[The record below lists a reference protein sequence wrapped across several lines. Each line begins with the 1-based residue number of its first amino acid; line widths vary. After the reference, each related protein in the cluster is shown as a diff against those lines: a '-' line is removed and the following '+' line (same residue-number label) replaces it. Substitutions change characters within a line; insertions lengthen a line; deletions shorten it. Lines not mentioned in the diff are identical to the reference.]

1 MKIRRTAIHFWI
13 AALTLGAL
21 IWTVPLGAQSPSYT
35 PQDRDSDMSRQ
46 PASQQQDR
54 DFDMSRRQLA
64 DFDRFLDSHPQLA
77 EQIRKDPTLVN
88 NEEFVENHGDLQQYL
103 QQHPEVREQLR
114 QNPNAVMRQEQRYD
128 RREDRMQDRDRD
140 MNRDQDRTPDRDRDM
155 NRDQDRMQDRDR
167 DMNRDQDRTQDRD
180 RDMSRD
186 QDRMQD
192 RDRDR
197 SMNRDQD
204 RNRDITRGEL
214 SNLDNFMDSHPEIA
228 EQLKKNPALVNDK
241 KFVEGHPALKG
252 FLAADPGVR
261 EEMRENPNGFMAR
274 EQQFDQ
280 TDANGREL
288 ANMDRFMDSH
298 PEIAEQLRKNPAL
311 VNDKKFVENHKALK
325 TFLASHPYAAQEY
338 KENPSAFM
346 QQEQNFEHQQQN
358 YATRRDQ
365 DFGTRRDQDYGMRAG
380 NQGMRSQGVTG
391 DRDRMG
397 TSVSSFNEFLEH
409 HGNIASDLSKNPSL
423 ATNEE
428 YVETHPALRQYLQAN
443 PKVRQELSANPQSF
457 VKSAQTFE
465 AAPKGSPKLPSDPKL
480 K

>member
-1 MKIRRTAIHFWI
+1 MKIRRPAIHFWI

-46 PASQQQDR
+46 PAYQQQDR
-54 DFDMSRRQLA
+54 DDMSWRQLA

-77 EQIRKDPTLVN
+77 ERIRKDPTLVN

-114 QNPNAVMRQEQRYD
+114 QNPNAVMRQGQRYD
-128 RREDRMQDRDRD
+128 RREDRMQNRDRD
-140 MNRDQDRTPDRDRDM
+140 MNRDQDRTQDRDRDM

-180 RDMSRD
+180 RD
-186 QDRMQD
+186 
-192 RDRDR
+192 R
-197 SMNRDQD
+197 SMNRDQSRD
-204 RNRDITRGEL
+204 RDITRGEL
-214 SNLDNFMDSHPEIA
+214 SNLNNFMDSHPEIA
-228 EQLKKNPALVNDK
+228 EQLKKNPALVNDQ
-241 KFVEGHPALKG
+241 KFVESHPALKG

-274 EQQFDQ
+274 EQQFDL
-280 TDANGREL
+280 TDANSREL
-288 ANMDRFMDSH
+288 GNMDRFMDSH

-325 TFLASHPYAAQEY
+325 TFLATHPYAAQEY
-338 KENPSAFM
+338 KENPGAFM

-380 NQGMRSQGVTG
+380 NKGVGNQGVTG

-397 TSVSSFNEFLEH
+397 NSVSSFNEFLEH

-443 PKVRQELSANPQSF
+443 PKVRQELSANPQAF

-465 AAPKGSPKLPSDPKL
+465 AAPKGSPKLPSAEPKL

>member
-1 MKIRRTAIHFWI
+1 MKIRRPAIHFWM

-21 IWTVPLGAQSPSYT
+21 IWTIPLGAQSPSST
-35 PQDRDSDMSRQ
+35 PQDRDSEMSRQ
-46 PASQQQDR
+46 PAYQQQDR

-64 DFDRFLDSHPQLA
+64 DFDRFLDGHPQLA

-128 RREDRMQDRDRD
+128 RRK
-140 MNRDQDRTPDRDRDM
+140 
-155 NRDQDRMQDRDR
+155 DRMQDRDR

-180 RDMSRD
+180 RDTNRD

-197 SMNRDQD
+197 SMNRDQHRD
-204 RNRDITRGEL
+204 RDITRGEL
-214 SNLDNFMDSHPEIA
+214 SNLNNFMDSHPEIA

-274 EQQFDQ
+274 EQQFDL
-280 TDANGREL
+280 TDANSREL

-346 QQEQNFEHQQQN
+346 HQEQNFEHQQQN

-380 NQGMRSQGVTG
+380 NQGVRSQGVTG
-391 DRDRMG
+391 DRDKMG
-397 TSVSSFNEFLEH
+397 TSVSSFNQFLEH

>member
-1 MKIRRTAIHFWI
+1 MKTKRPAIHFWI

-21 IWTVPLGAQSPSYT
+21 IWAAPLGAQSPSYT

-46 PASQQQDR
+46 QAYPQQDR
-54 DFDMSRRQLA
+54 DTDMSRRQLA
-64 DFDRFLDSHPQLA
+64 SFDRFLDSHPELA
-77 EQIRKDPTLVN
+77 EQIRRDPTLVN

-103 QQHPEVREQLR
+103 QQHPEVREQLQ

-140 MNRDQDRTPDRDRDM
+140 MNRDQDRT
-155 NRDQDRMQDRDR
+155 QDRDR
-167 DMNRDQDRTQDRD
+167 DMNRDQDRPQDRD

-197 SMNRDQD
+197 NMNRDQD

-214 SNLDNFMDSHPEIA
+214 SNLNNFMDSHPEIA
-228 EQLKKNPALVNDK
+228 EQIKKNPALVNDQ
-241 KFVEGHPALKG
+241 KFVESHPALKG

-274 EQQFDQ
+274 EQQFDL
-280 TDANGREL
+280 TDANSREL
-288 ANMDRFMDSH
+288 GNMDRFMDSH

-346 QQEQNFEHQQQN
+346 KQEQNYEHQQN
-358 YATRRDQ
+358 YATRHDQ
-365 DFGTRRDQDYGMRAG
+365 DFGTRRDQDYGTRRDHDYGMRSG
-380 NQGMRSQGVTG
+380 NQGTANQGVTG

-397 TSVSSFNEFLEH
+397 GSVSSFNEFLEH

-428 YVETHPALRQYLQAN
+428 YVENHPALRQYLQAN
-443 PKVRQELSANPQSF
+443 PQVRQELSANPQSF
-457 VKSAQTFE
+457 VKSAQTST
-465 AAPKGSPKLPSDPKL
+465 AVPKGSPKLPSDPKL

>member
-1 MKIRRTAIHFWI
+1 MKIRRPAIHFWM

-21 IWTVPLGAQSPSYT
+21 IWTIPLGAQSPSST
-35 PQDRDSDMSRQ
+35 PQDRDSEMSRQ
-46 PASQQQDR
+46 PAYQQQDR

-64 DFDRFLDSHPQLA
+64 DFDRFLDGHPQLA

-140 MNRDQDRTPDRDRDM
+140 INRDQDRT
-155 NRDQDRMQDRDR
+155 
-167 DMNRDQDRTQDRD
+167 
-180 RDMSRD
+180 
-186 QDRMQD
+186 QD

-204 RNRDITRGEL
+204 RDRDITRGEL
-214 SNLDNFMDSHPEIA
+214 SNLNNFMDSHPEIA

-274 EQQFDQ
+274 EQQFDL
-280 TDANGREL
+280 TDANSREL
-288 ANMDRFMDSH
+288 GNMDRFMDSH

-380 NQGMRSQGVTG
+380 NEGMHSQGVTG

-428 YVETHPALRQYLQAN
+428 YIETHPALRQYLQAN

>member
-1 MKIRRTAIHFWI
+1 MKIRRPAIHFWI

-21 IWTVPLGAQSPSYT
+21 MWTLPLGAQSPSYT

-46 PASQQQDR
+46 PAYQQQDR

-64 DFDRFLDSHPQLA
+64 DFDRFLDSHPELA
-77 EQIRKDPTLVN
+77 EQIRRDPTLVN

-128 RREDRMQDRDRD
+128 RRE
-140 MNRDQDRTPDRDRDM
+140 
-155 NRDQDRMQDRDR
+155 DRMQDRDR

-241 KFVEGHPALKG
+241 KFVESHPALKG

-274 EQQFDQ
+274 EQQFDL
-280 TDANGREL
+280 TDANSREL

-346 QQEQNFEHQQQN
+346 QQEQNYEHQQQN

-365 DFGTRRDQDYGMRAG
+365 DFGSRRDHDYGMRAG

-428 YVETHPALRQYLQAN
+428 YVENHPALRQYLQAN
-443 PKVRQELSANPQSF
+443 PKVRQELSANPQAF

-465 AAPKGSPKLPSDPKL
+465 AAPKGSPKLPSAEPKL

>member
-21 IWTVPLGAQSPSYT
+21 IWTVPLGAQSPSST

-128 RREDRMQDRDRD
+128 RREDRMQ
-140 MNRDQDRTPDRDRDM
+140 DRDRDM

-274 EQQFDQ
+274 EQQFDL
-280 TDANGREL
+280 TDANSREL

-338 KENPSAFM
+338 KENPGAFM

-380 NQGMRSQGVTG
+380 DQGMRSQGVTG

>member
-1 MKIRRTAIHFWI
+1 
-13 AALTLGAL
+13 
-21 IWTVPLGAQSPSYT
+21 
-35 PQDRDSDMSRQ
+35 
-46 PASQQQDR
+46 
-54 DFDMSRRQLA
+54 
-64 DFDRFLDSHPQLA
+64 
-77 EQIRKDPTLVN
+77 
-88 NEEFVENHGDLQQYL
+88 
-103 QQHPEVREQLR
+103 
-114 QNPNAVMRQEQRYD
+114 
-128 RREDRMQDRDRD
+128 
-140 MNRDQDRTPDRDRDM
+140 
-155 NRDQDRMQDRDR
+155 
-167 DMNRDQDRTQDRD
+167 
-180 RDMSRD
+180 
-186 QDRMQD
+186 MQD

-197 SMNRDQD
+197 SMNRDQHRD
-204 RNRDITRGEL
+204 RDITRGEL
-214 SNLDNFMDSHPEIA
+214 SNLNNFMDSHPEIA

-274 EQQFDQ
+274 EQQFDL
-280 TDANGREL
+280 TDANSREL
-288 ANMDRFMDSH
+288 GNMDRFMDSH

-380 NQGMRSQGVTG
+380 NQGVRSQGVTG
-391 DRDRMG
+391 DRDKMG

>member
-1 MKIRRTAIHFWI
+1 MKIKRPAIHFWI
-13 AALTLGAL
+13 SALTLGAL
-21 IWTVPLGAQSPSYT
+21 IWTVPLGAQSPIYT

-46 PASQQQDR
+46 QGYPQQDR
-54 DFDMSRRQLA
+54 DSDMSRRQLA
-64 DFDRFLDSHPQLA
+64 IFDRFLDSHPELA
-77 EQIRKDPTLVN
+77 EQIRRDPSLVN
-88 NEEFVENHGDLQQYL
+88 NEEFVENHGDLQRYL

-128 RREDRMQDRDRD
+128 RREDRTQDRDRD
-140 MNRDQDRTPDRDRDM
+140 MS
-155 NRDQDRMQDRDR
+155 RDQDRM
-167 DMNRDQDRTQDRD
+167 QDRD

-214 SNLDNFMDSHPEIA
+214 SNLNNFMDSHPEIA

-241 KFVEGHPALKG
+241 KFVESHPALKG

-274 EQQFDQ
+274 EQKFDQ
-280 TDANGREL
+280 TDANSREL

-311 VNDKKFVENHKALK
+311 VNDKKFVENHQALK

-346 QQEQNFEHQQQN
+346 QQEQNYEHQQN

-380 NQGMRSQGVTG
+380 NQGAGKQGVTG

-397 TSVSSFNEFLEH
+397 SSVSSFNEFLEH

-443 PKVRQELSANPQSF
+443 PKVRQELSANPQAF
-457 VKSAQTFE
+457 VKSAQTFN
-465 AAPKGSPKLPSDPKL
+465 ATPKGSPKLPSAEPKL

>member
-1 MKIRRTAIHFWI
+1 MKIRRPAIHFWM

-21 IWTVPLGAQSPSYT
+21 IWTIPLGAQSPSST
-35 PQDRDSDMSRQ
+35 PQDRDSEMSRQ
-46 PASQQQDR
+46 PAYQQQDR

-64 DFDRFLDSHPQLA
+64 DFDRFLDGHPQLA

-140 MNRDQDRTPDRDRDM
+140 TN
-155 NRDQDRMQDRDR
+155 
-167 DMNRDQDRTQDRD
+167 
-180 RDMSRD
+180 RD

-204 RNRDITRGEL
+204 RDRDITRGEL
-214 SNLDNFMDSHPEIA
+214 SNLNNFMDSHPEIA

-241 KFVEGHPALKG
+241 KFVESHPALKG

-274 EQQFDQ
+274 EQQFDL
-280 TDANGREL
+280 TDANSREL
-288 ANMDRFMDSH
+288 GNMDRFMDSH

-365 DFGTRRDQDYGMRAG
+365 DFGTGRDQDYGMRAG
-380 NQGMRSQGVTG
+380 NQGVRSQGVTG
-391 DRDRMG
+391 DRDKMG

>member
-1 MKIRRTAIHFWI
+1 MKIRRPAIHFWI
-13 AALTLGAL
+13 AALALGAL
-21 IWTVPLGAQSPSYT
+21 VWTVPLGAQSPSYT

-46 PASQQQDR
+46 PAYQQQDR

-64 DFDRFLDSHPQLA
+64 EFDRFLDSHPQLA
-77 EQIRKDPTLVN
+77 EQIRRDPTLVN

-140 MNRDQDRTPDRDRDM
+140 MNRDQDRT
-155 NRDQDRMQDRDR
+155 
-167 DMNRDQDRTQDRD
+167 QDRD

-214 SNLDNFMDSHPEIA
+214 SNLNNFMDSHPEIA
-228 EQLKKNPALVNDK
+228 EQLKKNPALVNDQ
-241 KFVEGHPALKG
+241 KFVESHPALKG

-274 EQQFDQ
+274 EQQFDL
-280 TDANGREL
+280 TDANSREL

-325 TFLASHPYAAQEY
+325 TFLATHPYAAQEY
-338 KENPSAFM
+338 KENPTAFM
-346 QQEQNFEHQQQN
+346 QQEQNYEHQQQN

-365 DFGTRRDQDYGMRAG
+365 DFGTRRDHDYGMRAG
-380 NQGMRSQGVTG
+380 NKGVGNQGVTG

-443 PKVRQELSANPQSF
+443 PKVRQELSANPQAF

-465 AAPKGSPKLPSDPKL
+465 ATPKGSPKLPSAEPKL

>member
-1 MKIRRTAIHFWI
+1 MKPKRPAIHFWI

-46 PASQQQDR
+46 PANQQQDR

-114 QNPNAVMRQEQRYD
+114 QNPKAVMRQEQRYD

-140 MNRDQDRTPDRDRDM
+140 V
-155 NRDQDRMQDRDR
+155 
-167 DMNRDQDRTQDRD
+167 NRDQDRTQDRDRD

-197 SMNRDQD
+197 
-204 RNRDITRGEL
+204 NRDITRGEL
-214 SNLDNFMDSHPEIA
+214 SNLNNFMDSHPEIA

-241 KFVEGHPALKG
+241 KFVESHPALKG

-274 EQQFDQ
+274 EQQFDL
-280 TDANGREL
+280 TDANSREL

-311 VNDKKFVENHKALK
+311 VNDKKFVESHKALK

-346 QQEQNFEHQQQN
+346 RQEQNYEHQQQN

-380 NQGMRSQGVTG
+380 NQDMRNQGVTG
-391 DRDRMG
+391 DSDRMG

-443 PKVRQELSANPQSF
+443 PKVRQELSANPQAF

>member
-1 MKIRRTAIHFWI
+1 MKIRRPAIHLWI

-46 PASQQQDR
+46 PAYQQQDR

-140 MNRDQDRTPDRDRDM
+140 MNRDQDRT
-155 NRDQDRMQDRDR
+155 
-167 DMNRDQDRTQDRD
+167 QDRD

-186 QDRMQD
+186 QDRTQD
-192 RDRDR
+192 RDRDH

-204 RNRDITRGEL
+204 RDRDITRGEL
-214 SNLDNFMDSHPEIA
+214 SNLNNFMDSHPEIA

-241 KFVEGHPALKG
+241 KFVESHPALKG

-261 EEMRENPNGFMAR
+261 EEMRENPTGFMAR
-274 EQQFDQ
+274 EQQFDL
-280 TDANGREL
+280 TDANSREL

-365 DFGTRRDQDYGMRAG
+365 DFGNRRDQDYGMRAG
-380 NQGMRSQGVTG
+380 NQGVRSQGVTG
-391 DRDRMG
+391 DRDKMG

-443 PKVRQELSANPQSF
+443 PKVRQELSANPQAF

>member
-1 MKIRRTAIHFWI
+1 MKPKRPAIHFWI

-46 PASQQQDR
+46 PANQQQDR

-140 MNRDQDRTPDRDRDM
+140 V
-155 NRDQDRMQDRDR
+155 
-167 DMNRDQDRTQDRD
+167 NRDQDRTQDRDRD

-197 SMNRDQD
+197 
-204 RNRDITRGEL
+204 NRDITRGEL
-214 SNLDNFMDSHPEIA
+214 SNLNNFMDSHPEIA

-241 KFVEGHPALKG
+241 KFVESHPALKG

-274 EQQFDQ
+274 EQQFDL
-280 TDANGREL
+280 TDANSREL

-346 QQEQNFEHQQQN
+346 QQEQNYEHQQQN

-380 NQGMRSQGVTG
+380 NQDMRNQGVTG

-443 PKVRQELSANPQSF
+443 PKVRQELSANPQAF

>member
-21 IWTVPLGAQSPSYT
+21 IWTVPLGAQSPSST

-140 MNRDQDRTPDRDRDM
+140 MNRDQDRT
-155 NRDQDRMQDRDR
+155 QDRDR

-204 RNRDITRGEL
+204 RDRDITRGEL
-214 SNLDNFMDSHPEIA
+214 SNLNNFMDSHPEIA
-228 EQLKKNPALVNDK
+228 EQLKKNPALVNDE

-274 EQQFDQ
+274 EQQFDL
-280 TDANGREL
+280 TDANSREL

-365 DFGTRRDQDYGMRAG
+365 DFGTRRDRDYGMRAG

>member
-1 MKIRRTAIHFWI
+1 MKISRSAIHFSI

-35 PQDRDSDMSRQ
+35 PQDRDSDMSHQ
-46 PASQQQDR
+46 PAYQQQDR
-54 DFDMSRRQLA
+54 DDMSWRQLA

-103 QQHPEVREQLR
+103 LQHPEVREQLR
-114 QNPNAVMRQEQRYD
+114 QNPNAVMRQERRYD

-140 MNRDQDRTPDRDRDM
+140 MNRDQDRMQDRDRDM
-155 NRDQDRMQDRDR
+155 SRDQDRMQDRDR
-167 DMNRDQDRTQDRD
+167 DMSRDQDRMQDRD

-197 SMNRDQD
+197 
-204 RNRDITRGEL
+204 NRDITRGEL
-214 SNLDNFMDSHPEIA
+214 SNLNNFMDSHPEIA

-241 KFVEGHPALKG
+241 KFVESHPALKG

-261 EEMRENPNGFMAR
+261 EEMREDPNGFMAR
-274 EQQFDQ
+274 EQQFDL
-280 TDANGREL
+280 TDANTREL

-325 TFLASHPYAAQEY
+325 TFLASHPYVAQEY

-346 QQEQNFEHQQQN
+346 QQEQNYEHQQN
-358 YATRRDQ
+358 YATRHDQ

-380 NQGMRSQGVTG
+380 NQGTRGQGVTG

-465 AAPKGSPKLPSDPKL
+465 AAPKGSPKLPPDPKL

>member
-1 MKIRRTAIHFWI
+1 MKIRRPAIHFWI
-13 AALTLGAL
+13 AALTLAAL
-21 IWTVPLGAQSPSYT
+21 IWTVPLGAQSPSST
-35 PQDRDSDMSRQ
+35 PQDRDSNMSRQ
-46 PASQQQDR
+46 PAYQQQDR
-54 DFDMSRRQLA
+54 DDMSRRQLA

-77 EQIRKDPTLVN
+77 EQVRKDPTLVN

-140 MNRDQDRTPDRDRDM
+140 TN
-155 NRDQDRMQDRDR
+155 
-167 DMNRDQDRTQDRD
+167 
-180 RDMSRD
+180 RD

-204 RNRDITRGEL
+204 RDRDITRGEL
-214 SNLDNFMDSHPEIA
+214 SNLNNFMDSHPEIA

-274 EQQFDQ
+274 EQQFDL
-280 TDANGREL
+280 TDANSREL
-288 ANMDRFMDSH
+288 GNMDRFMDSH
-298 PEIAEQLRKNPAL
+298 PEIAEQLRENPAL

-365 DFGTRRDQDYGMRAG
+365 DFGTRRDQDDGMRAG

-391 DRDRMG
+391 DRDKMG

-443 PKVRQELSANPQSF
+443 PKVRQELSANPQAF

-465 AAPKGSPKLPSDPKL
+465 ATPKGSPKLPSAEPKL

>member
-1 MKIRRTAIHFWI
+1 MKIRRPAIHFWI

-21 IWTVPLGAQSPSYT
+21 IWTVPLGAQSPSST

-46 PASQQQDR
+46 PAYQQQDR

-140 MNRDQDRTPDRDRDM
+140 MNRDQDRT
-155 NRDQDRMQDRDR
+155 
-167 DMNRDQDRTQDRD
+167 QDRD

-186 QDRMQD
+186 QDLMQD

-197 SMNRDQD
+197 NMNRDQD
-204 RNRDITRGEL
+204 RDRDITRGEL
-214 SNLDNFMDSHPEIA
+214 SNLNNFMDSHPEIA

-274 EQQFDQ
+274 EQQFDL
-280 TDANGREL
+280 TDANSREL

-380 NQGMRSQGVTG
+380 NQGVRSQGVTG
-391 DRDRMG
+391 DRDKMG

-443 PKVRQELSANPQSF
+443 PKVRQELSANPQAF

-465 AAPKGSPKLPSDPKL
+465 ATPKGSPKLPSAEPKL

>member
-1 MKIRRTAIHFWI
+1 MKPKRPAIHFWI

-21 IWTVPLGAQSPSYT
+21 IWAVPLGAQSPSYT

-46 PASQQQDR
+46 QGYPQQDR
-54 DFDMSRRQLA
+54 DNDMSRRQLA
-64 DFDRFLDSHPQLA
+64 NFDRFLDSHPELA

-88 NEEFVENHGDLQQYL
+88 NEEFVENHRDLQQYL
-103 QQHPEVREQLR
+103 QQHPEVREQLQ
-114 QNPNAVMRQEQRYD
+114 QNPNAVMHQEQRYD

-140 MNRDQDRTPDRDRDM
+140 MNRDQDRTQDRDRDM
-155 NRDQDRMQDRDR
+155 NRDQDRMPDRDR
-167 DMNRDQDRTQDRD
+167 N
-180 RDMSRD
+180 MS
-186 QDRMQD
+186 
-192 RDRDR
+192 
-197 SMNRDQD
+197 RDQD

-228 EQLKKNPALVNDK
+228 EQLKKDPSLVNDK
-241 KFVEGHPALKG
+241 KFVEGHPALKQ
-252 FLAADPGVR
+252 FLATDPGVR

-274 EQQFDQ
+274 EQRFDQ
-280 TDANGREL
+280 TDANSREL
-288 ANMDRFMDSH
+288 GNMDRFMDSH

-325 TFLASHPYAAQEY
+325 TFLATHPYAAQEY

-346 QQEQNFEHQQQN
+346 QQEQNYEHQQQN
-358 YATRRDQ
+358 FATRRDQ
-365 DFGTRRDQDYGMRAG
+365 DFGARRDQDYGMRAG
-380 NQGMRSQGVTG
+380 THGTRTQGVGNQGTGNQGVTG
-391 DRDRMG
+391 DHDRMG
-397 TSVSSFNEFLEH
+397 GSVSSFNEFLEH

-428 YVETHPALRQYLQAN
+428 YVENHPALRQYLQAN
-443 PKVRQELSANPQSF
+443 PQVRQQLSANPQAF
-457 VKSAQTFE
+457 VKSAQTST

>member
-1 MKIRRTAIHFWI
+1 MKIRRPAIHFWI

-46 PASQQQDR
+46 PAYQQQDR
-54 DFDMSRRQLA
+54 DDMSRRQLA

-128 RREDRMQDRDRD
+128 RREDRMQDRD
-140 MNRDQDRTPDRDRDM
+140 
-155 NRDQDRMQDRDR
+155 
-167 DMNRDQDRTQDRD
+167 MNRDQDRTQDRD

-186 QDRMQD
+186 QDRMQG

-204 RNRDITRGEL
+204 RDRDITRGEL
-214 SNLDNFMDSHPEIA
+214 SNLNNFMDSHPEIA

-241 KFVEGHPALKG
+241 KFVESHPALKG

-274 EQQFDQ
+274 EQQFDL
-280 TDANGREL
+280 TDANSREL

-338 KENPSAFM
+338 KENPGAFM

-365 DFGTRRDQDYGMRAG
+365 DFGTRRDQDDGMRAG

-397 TSVSSFNEFLEH
+397 TSVASFNEFLEH

-443 PKVRQELSANPQSF
+443 PKVRQELSANPQAF

-465 AAPKGSPKLPSDPKL
+465 ATPKGSPKLPSAEPKL

>member
-1 MKIRRTAIHFWI
+1 MKIRRPAIHFWI

-46 PASQQQDR
+46 PAYQQQDR

-64 DFDRFLDSHPQLA
+64 DFDRFLDSHPELA
-77 EQIRKDPTLVN
+77 EQIRRDPTLVN

-114 QNPNAVMRQEQRYD
+114 QDPNAVMRQEQRYD
-128 RREDRMQDRDRD
+128 RRE
-140 MNRDQDRTPDRDRDM
+140 
-155 NRDQDRMQDRDR
+155 DRMQDRDR

-241 KFVEGHPALKG
+241 KFVESHPALKG

-274 EQQFDQ
+274 EQQFDL
-280 TDANGREL
+280 TDANSREL

-346 QQEQNFEHQQQN
+346 QQEQNYEHQQQN

-365 DFGTRRDQDYGMRAG
+365 DFGSRRDHDYGMRAG

-391 DRDRMG
+391 DRDRIG

-428 YVETHPALRQYLQAN
+428 YVENHPALRQYLQAN
-443 PKVRQELSANPQSF
+443 PKVRQELSANPQAF

-465 AAPKGSPKLPSDPKL
+465 AAPKGSPKLPSAEPKL

>member
-1 MKIRRTAIHFWI
+1 MKIRRPAIHFWI
-13 AALTLGAL
+13 AALTLAAL
-21 IWTVPLGAQSPSYT
+21 IWTVPLGAQSPSST
-35 PQDRDSDMSRQ
+35 PQDRDSNMSRQ
-46 PASQQQDR
+46 PAYQQQDR
-54 DFDMSRRQLA
+54 DDMSRRQLA
-64 DFDRFLDSHPQLA
+64 DFDRFLDGHPQLA

-140 MNRDQDRTPDRDRDM
+140 TN
-155 NRDQDRMQDRDR
+155 
-167 DMNRDQDRTQDRD
+167 
-180 RDMSRD
+180 RD

-204 RNRDITRGEL
+204 RDRDITRGEL
-214 SNLDNFMDSHPEIA
+214 SNLNNFMDSHPEIA

-274 EQQFDQ
+274 EQQFDL
-280 TDANGREL
+280 TDANSREL
-288 ANMDRFMDSH
+288 GNMDRFMDSH

-365 DFGTRRDQDYGMRAG
+365 DFGTGRDQDYGMRAG
-380 NQGMRSQGVTG
+380 NQGVRSQGVTG
-391 DRDRMG
+391 DRDKMG

-443 PKVRQELSANPQSF
+443 PKVRQELSANPQAF

-465 AAPKGSPKLPSDPKL
+465 ATPKGSPKLPSAEPKL

>member
-1 MKIRRTAIHFWI
+1 MKIRRPAIHFWI

-46 PASQQQDR
+46 PAYQQQDR

-140 MNRDQDRTPDRDRDM
+140 TNRDQERT
-155 NRDQDRMQDRDR
+155 QDRDR

-214 SNLDNFMDSHPEIA
+214 SNLNNFMDSHPEIA
-228 EQLKKNPALVNDK
+228 EQLKKNPALVNDQ
-241 KFVEGHPALKG
+241 KFVESHPALKG

-274 EQQFDQ
+274 EQQFDLN
-280 TDANGREL
+280 DANSREL
-288 ANMDRFMDSH
+288 GNMDRFMDSH

-325 TFLASHPYAAQEY
+325 TFLATHPYAAQEY

-346 QQEQNFEHQQQN
+346 QQEQNYEHQQQN

-380 NQGMRSQGVTG
+380 NQGVRNQGVTG
-391 DRDRMG
+391 DRDGMG

-428 YVETHPALRQYLQAN
+428 YVANHPALRQYLQAN
-443 PKVRQELSANPQSF
+443 PKVRQELSANPQAF

-465 AAPKGSPKLPSDPKL
+465 ATPKGSPKLPSAEPKL

>member
-21 IWTVPLGAQSPSYT
+21 IWTVPLGAQSPSST

-140 MNRDQDRTPDRDRDM
+140 MNRDQDRT
-155 NRDQDRMQDRDR
+155 
-167 DMNRDQDRTQDRD
+167 
-180 RDMSRD
+180 
-186 QDRMQD
+186 QD

-274 EQQFDQ
+274 EQQFDL
-280 TDANGREL
+280 TDANSREL

-338 KENPSAFM
+338 KENPGAFM

>member
-21 IWTVPLGAQSPSYT
+21 IWTVPLGAQSPSST

-114 QNPNAVMRQEQRYD
+114 QNPNAVMRLEQRYD

-140 MNRDQDRTPDRDRDM
+140 MNRDQDRT
-155 NRDQDRMQDRDR
+155 QDRDR

-204 RNRDITRGEL
+204 RDRDITRGEL
-214 SNLDNFMDSHPEIA
+214 SNLNNFMDSHPEIA

-274 EQQFDQ
+274 EQQFDL
-280 TDANGREL
+280 TDANSREL

-365 DFGTRRDQDYGMRAG
+365 DFGTRRDRDYGMRAG

>member
-1 MKIRRTAIHFWI
+1 MKIRRPAIHFWI

-21 IWTVPLGAQSPSYT
+21 IWTVPLGAQSPSST

-140 MNRDQDRTPDRDRDM
+140 MNRDQDRT
-155 NRDQDRMQDRDR
+155 QDRDR

-214 SNLDNFMDSHPEIA
+214 SNLNNFMDSHPEIA

-338 KENPSAFM
+338 KENPRAFM

>member
-21 IWTVPLGAQSPSYT
+21 IWTVPLGAQSPSST

-140 MNRDQDRTPDRDRDM
+140 MNRDQDRT
-155 NRDQDRMQDRDR
+155 QDRDR

-274 EQQFDQ
+274 EQQFDL
-280 TDANGREL
+280 TDANSREL

-338 KENPSAFM
+338 KENPGAFM

>member
-1 MKIRRTAIHFWI
+1 MKIRRPAIHFWI

-21 IWTVPLGAQSPSYT
+21 IWTVPLGAQSPSST

-46 PASQQQDR
+46 PAYQQQDR

-155 NRDQDRMQDRDR
+155 
-167 DMNRDQDRTQDRD
+167 
-180 RDMSRD
+180 SRD

-204 RNRDITRGEL
+204 RDRDITRGEL
-214 SNLDNFMDSHPEIA
+214 SNLNNFMDSHPEIA

-274 EQQFDQ
+274 EQQFDL
-280 TDANGREL
+280 TDANSREL

-380 NQGMRSQGVTG
+380 SQGVRSQGVTG
-391 DRDRMG
+391 DRDKMG

>member
-1 MKIRRTAIHFWI
+1 MKIRRLAIHFWI

-46 PASQQQDR
+46 QAYQQQDR

-128 RREDRMQDRDRD
+128 RREDRTQDRDRD
-140 MNRDQDRTPDRDRDM
+140 MNRDQDRP
-155 NRDQDRMQDRDR
+155 QDRDR
-167 DMNRDQDRTQDRD
+167 DMNRDQDRPQDRD

-214 SNLDNFMDSHPEIA
+214 SNLNNFMDSHPEIA
-228 EQLKKNPALVNDK
+228 EQLKKNPALVNDQ
-241 KFVEGHPALKG
+241 KFVESHPALKG

-274 EQQFDQ
+274 EQQFDL
-280 TDANGREL
+280 TDANSREL

-346 QQEQNFEHQQQN
+346 QQEQNYEHQQQN

-365 DFGTRRDQDYGMRAG
+365 DFGTRRDQDYGMRSG
-380 NQGMRSQGVTG
+380 NHGVGNQGVTG

-428 YVETHPALRQYLQAN
+428 YVENHPALRQYLQAN
-443 PKVRQELSANPQSF
+443 PKVRQELSANPQAF

-465 AAPKGSPKLPSDPKL
+465 AAPKGSPKLPSAEPKL

>member
-1 MKIRRTAIHFWI
+1 MKIRRPAIHFWI

-46 PASQQQDR
+46 PAYQQQDR

-140 MNRDQDRTPDRDRDM
+140 MNRDQDRT
-155 NRDQDRMQDRDR
+155 QDRDR
-167 DMNRDQDRTQDRD
+167 DMSRDQDRTQDRD

-186 QDRMQD
+186 QDRIQD

-204 RNRDITRGEL
+204 RDRDITRGEL
-214 SNLDNFMDSHPEIA
+214 SNLNNFMDSHPEIA

-241 KFVEGHPALKG
+241 KFVESHPALKG

-274 EQQFDQ
+274 EQQFDL
-280 TDANGREL
+280 TDANSREL

-346 QQEQNFEHQQQN
+346 QQEQSFEHQQQN

-380 NQGMRSQGVTG
+380 NQDMRSQGVTG

>member
-1 MKIRRTAIHFWI
+1 MKIRRPAIHLWI

-46 PASQQQDR
+46 PAYQQQDR

-128 RREDRMQDRDRD
+128 RREDRVQDRDRD
-140 MNRDQDRTPDRDRDM
+140 T
-155 NRDQDRMQDRDR
+155 
-167 DMNRDQDRTQDRD
+167 NRDQDRTQDRD

-204 RNRDITRGEL
+204 RDRDITRGEL
-214 SNLDNFMDSHPEIA
+214 SNLNNFMDSHPEIA

-241 KFVEGHPALKG
+241 KFVESHPALKG

-274 EQQFDQ
+274 EQQFDL
-280 TDANGREL
+280 TDANSREL

-380 NQGMRSQGVTG
+380 NEGMRSQGVTG
-391 DRDRMG
+391 DHDRMG

-409 HGNIASDLSKNPSL
+409 HGDIASDLSKNPSL

>member
-1 MKIRRTAIHFWI
+1 M
-13 AALTLGAL
+13 LT
-21 IWTVPLGAQSPSYT
+21 
-35 PQDRDSDMSRQ
+35 
-46 PASQQQDR
+46 PANQQQDR

-140 MNRDQDRTPDRDRDM
+140 V
-155 NRDQDRMQDRDR
+155 
-167 DMNRDQDRTQDRD
+167 NRDQDRTQDRDRD

-197 SMNRDQD
+197 
-204 RNRDITRGEL
+204 NRDITRGEL
-214 SNLDNFMDSHPEIA
+214 SNLNNFMDSHPEIA

-241 KFVEGHPALKG
+241 KFVESHPALKG

-274 EQQFDQ
+274 EQQFDL
-280 TDANGREL
+280 TDANSREL

-346 QQEQNFEHQQQN
+346 QQEQNYEHQQQN

-380 NQGMRSQGVTG
+380 NQDMRNQGVTG

-423 ATNEE
+423 ATNED
-428 YVETHPALRQYLQAN
+428 YMETHPALRQYLQAN
-443 PKVRQELSANPQSF
+443 PKVRQELSANPQAF

>member
-1 MKIRRTAIHFWI
+1 MKPKRPAIHFWI

-46 PASQQQDR
+46 PANQQQDR

-88 NEEFVENHGDLQQYL
+88 NEEFVENHADLQQYL

-114 QNPNAVMRQEQRYD
+114 QNPKTVMRQEQRYD
-128 RREDRMQDRDRD
+128 RREDRMQD
-140 MNRDQDRTPDRDRDM
+140 PDRDV
-155 NRDQDRMQDRDR
+155 
-167 DMNRDQDRTQDRD
+167 NRDQDRTQDRDRD

-197 SMNRDQD
+197 
-204 RNRDITRGEL
+204 NRDITRGEL
-214 SNLDNFMDSHPEIA
+214 RNLNNFMDSHPEIA

-241 KFVEGHPALKG
+241 KFVESHPALKG

-274 EQQFDQ
+274 EQQFDL
-280 TDANGREL
+280 TDANSREL
-288 ANMDRFMDSH
+288 ANVDRFMDSH

-338 KENPSAFM
+338 KENPSAFI
-346 QQEQNFEHQQQN
+346 QQEQSYDHQQQN

-365 DFGTRRDQDYGMRAG
+365 DFGTRRDQHYGMRAG
-380 NQGMRSQGVTG
+380 NQDIGNQGVTG

-443 PKVRQELSANPQSF
+443 PKVRQELSANPQAF

>member
-1 MKIRRTAIHFWI
+1 MKIRRPAIHFWI

-21 IWTVPLGAQSPSYT
+21 IWTVPLGAQSPSST
-35 PQDRDSDMSRQ
+35 PQDRDSNMSRQ
-46 PASQQQDR
+46 PAYQQQDR
-54 DFDMSRRQLA
+54 DDMSRRQLA
-64 DFDRFLDSHPQLA
+64 DFDRFLDSHPQLT
-77 EQIRKDPTLVN
+77 EQVRKDPTLVN

-140 MNRDQDRTPDRDRDM
+140 TN
-155 NRDQDRMQDRDR
+155 
-167 DMNRDQDRTQDRD
+167 
-180 RDMSRD
+180 RD

-204 RNRDITRGEL
+204 RDRDITRGEL
-214 SNLDNFMDSHPEIA
+214 SNLNNFMDSHPEIA

-241 KFVEGHPALKG
+241 KFVESHPALKG

-274 EQQFDQ
+274 EQQFDL
-280 TDANGREL
+280 TDANSREL

-365 DFGTRRDQDYGMRAG
+365 DFGTRRDQDDGMRAG

-391 DRDRMG
+391 DHDRMG

-443 PKVRQELSANPQSF
+443 PKVRQELSANPQAF

-465 AAPKGSPKLPSDPKL
+465 ATPKGSPKLPSAEPKL

>member
-1 MKIRRTAIHFWI
+1 MKIRRPAIHFWI

-35 PQDRDSDMSRQ
+35 PQDQDSDMSRQ
-46 PASQQQDR
+46 AAYQQQDR

-140 MNRDQDRTPDRDRDM
+140 MNRDQDRT
-155 NRDQDRMQDRDR
+155 
-167 DMNRDQDRTQDRD
+167 QDRD

-241 KFVEGHPALKG
+241 KFVESHPALKG

-274 EQQFDQ
+274 EQQFDL
-280 TDANGREL
+280 TDANSREL

-380 NQGMRSQGVTG
+380 NQGVRSQGVTG
-391 DRDRMG
+391 DRDKMG

-443 PKVRQELSANPQSF
+443 PKVRQELSANPQAF

-465 AAPKGSPKLPSDPKL
+465 ATPKGSPKLPSAEPKL

>member
-1 MKIRRTAIHFWI
+1 MKIRRPAIHFWI

-46 PASQQQDR
+46 PAYQQQDR

-64 DFDRFLDSHPQLA
+64 DFDRFLDSHPELA
-77 EQIRKDPTLVN
+77 EQIRRDPTLMN

-128 RREDRMQDRDRD
+128 RRE
-140 MNRDQDRTPDRDRDM
+140 
-155 NRDQDRMQDRDR
+155 DRMQDRDR

-241 KFVEGHPALKG
+241 KFVESHPALKG

-274 EQQFDQ
+274 EQQFDL
-280 TDANGREL
+280 TDANSREL

-346 QQEQNFEHQQQN
+346 QQEQNYEHQQQN

-365 DFGTRRDQDYGMRAG
+365 DFGSRRDHDYGMRAG

-428 YVETHPALRQYLQAN
+428 YVENHPALRQYLQAN
-443 PKVRQELSANPQSF
+443 PKVRQELSANPQAF

-465 AAPKGSPKLPSDPKL
+465 AAPKGSPKLPSAEPKL

>member
-1 MKIRRTAIHFWI
+1 MKIRRPAIHFWM

-21 IWTVPLGAQSPSYT
+21 IWTVPLGAQSPSST
-35 PQDRDSDMSRQ
+35 PQDRDSEMSRQ
-46 PASQQQDR
+46 PAYQQQDR

-64 DFDRFLDSHPQLA
+64 DFDRFLDGHPQLA

-128 RREDRMQDRDRD
+128 RRK
-140 MNRDQDRTPDRDRDM
+140 
-155 NRDQDRMQDRDR
+155 DRMQDRDR

-180 RDMSRD
+180 RDTNRD

-197 SMNRDQD
+197 SMNRDQHRD
-204 RNRDITRGEL
+204 RDITRGEL
-214 SNLDNFMDSHPEIA
+214 SNLNNFMDSHPEIA

-274 EQQFDQ
+274 EQQFDL
-280 TDANGREL
+280 TDANSREL

-346 QQEQNFEHQQQN
+346 HQEQNFEHQQQN

-380 NQGMRSQGVTG
+380 NQGVRSQGVTG
-391 DRDRMG
+391 DRDKMG
-397 TSVSSFNEFLEH
+397 TSVSSFNQFLEH

>member
-1 MKIRRTAIHFWI
+1 MKIRRPAIHFWI

-35 PQDRDSDMSRQ
+35 PQDRDSDMSRP
-46 PASQQQDR
+46 PAYQQQDR

-64 DFDRFLDSHPQLA
+64 DFDRFLDSHPELA
-77 EQIRKDPTLVN
+77 EQIRRDPTLMN

-128 RREDRMQDRDRD
+128 RREDRMQ
-140 MNRDQDRTPDRDRDM
+140 
-155 NRDQDRMQDRDR
+155 DR

-241 KFVEGHPALKG
+241 KFVESHPALKG

-274 EQQFDQ
+274 EQQFDL
-280 TDANGREL
+280 TDANSREL

-346 QQEQNFEHQQQN
+346 QQEQNYEHQQQN

-365 DFGTRRDQDYGMRAG
+365 DFGSRRDHDYGMRAG

-428 YVETHPALRQYLQAN
+428 YVENHPALRQYLQAN
-443 PKVRQELSANPQSF
+443 PKVRQELSANPQAF

-465 AAPKGSPKLPSDPKL
+465 AAPKGSPKLPSAEPKL

>member
-167 DMNRDQDRTQDRD
+167 D
-180 RDMSRD
+180 
-186 QDRMQD
+186 
-192 RDRDR
+192 R
-197 SMNRDQD
+197 SMNHDQD

-274 EQQFDQ
+274 EQQFDL
-280 TDANGREL
+280 TDANSREL

-338 KENPSAFM
+338 KENPGAFM

-358 YATRRDQ
+358 YAARRDQ